1 MNEDTS
7 PSDRQILLSRLL
19 DAVKQCQIRFG
30 GRKELA
36 TEGDS
41 RVVNLC
47 TQFEAVLQHGMKR
60 SKGLSSIRQVSE
72 IVKGLNLW
80 NTDSDC
86 VFWHYVRT
94 HLTKHELERYLV
106 LRHVNTDEGRG
117 RAWLRSALNEHA
129 LERYMHMLV
138 ADPALISQFYEE
150 TAFLMDQ
157 EKNSMLPTMSAGLGS
172 ILFAINIDNQ
182 DLNPPESSVS
192 VRGPAQ
198 AGLADAHPVIAK
210 GLVEGRRKKK
220 RRKPR
225 SNMVSFDDEDDDDDY
240 VADSRFLGNHSCY
253 SAPATC
259 VSSPVA
265 SEFPAVVA
273 LQVNGEAPSSAGESK
288 DSDAVAAAAPAKVLV
303 EDAQSVES
311 LATSDGNLSDE
322 RESSPRGKPSAAIPV
337 ERTKTW
343 SGSTES
349 SGSPRPELPSSVSFS
364 PLSHGRD
371 ITNGGCQPSSL
382 TPILDLSIGDL
393 IPVCHPVED
402 GARSED
408 SIPSYSEDTETAAAG
423 LALAQN
429 VSSLALNAVESPGNA
444 AAEAELASEM
454 AAATPDELKQALLVI
469 TQRIKDVEQENNSL
483 RRMVEQESEVSAK
496 LQADAQEAEKQTNER
511 LDKQESRIQT
521 LTRENQLLKHQL
533 KKYIAAVQLL
543 KRDGLAA
550 HQELRNMVGDV
561 EPAIPDAKPYIDHQ
575 FEASEYEKKLVQ
587 VAEMHGELMEF
598 NERLHR
604 LLLFRECTIRRLR
617 EELTD
622 LRGPLPD
629 ENQTSDDDLSVTSDY
644 DASSQSASLRPL
656 INLWIPSAF
665 LAGHQSHA
673 FHVYQVY
680 VRIRDDEWN
689 VYRRYSQFYALHKQ
703 LCKKNPVVY
712 SFDFPP
718 KKSIGNKDA
727 RVVEER
733 RQRLQRYLRSVLNFL
748 TQTSQELIDSPDR
761 ATLVRLLP
769 FFREQDT
776 THSQVRQARCTAQ
789 RLRVP
794 VVSSGSPSQ
803 GASGGTSQAPVRHY
817 MGH

>member
-1 MNEDTS
+1 MKTRIPS

-36 TEGDS
+36 TESDS

-47 TQFEAVLQHGMKR
+47 TQFEAVLQHGMKK

-80 NTDSDC
+80 NSDSDY

-138 ADPALISQFYEE
+138 GDPTHISQFYED
-150 TAFLMDQ
+150 TAFLNGPG
-157 EKNSMLPTMSAGLGS
+157 EKQHASHHVGRSG
-172 ILFAINIDNQ
+172 I
-182 DLNPPESSVS
+182 
-192 VRGPAQ
+192 
-198 AGLADAHPVIAK
+198 HP
-210 GLVEGRRKKK
+210 LEGKRKKK

-225 SNMVSFDDEDDDDDY
+225 SNVVSFDDEDDDDY
-240 VADSRFLGNHSCY
+240 TLDSRFLGNHSCF

-265 SEFPAVVA
+265 TEFPAA
-273 LQVNGEAPSSAGESK
+273 TLQANGDVSSTAGDTADDEG
-288 DSDAVAAAAPAKVLV
+288 AATATPARAQAD
-303 EDAQSVES
+303 DAQSVES

-322 RESSPRGKPSAAIPV
+322 REPNPRGKPSAAIPV
-337 ERTKTW
+337 ERAKTW

-349 SGSPRPELPSSVSFS
+349 SGSPRPELPSSVSSS
-364 PLSHGRD
+364 PMSHGKEAG
-371 ITNGGCQPSSL
+371 TSCQPSSL

-393 IPVCHPVED
+393 IPVCHPAED
-402 GARSED
+402 GARSA
-408 SIPSYSEDTETAAAG
+408 P
-423 LALAQN
+423 
-429 VSSLALNAVESPGNA
+429 VESPSA
-444 AAEAELASEM
+444 AVTEAELSSDMAS
-454 AAATPDELKQALLVI
+454 ATPDELKQALLVM
-469 TQRIKDVEQENNSL
+469 TQQIKDVEQENTTL

-496 LQADAQEAEKQTNER
+496 LRADAREAEKQTNER

-533 KKYIAAVQLL
+533 KKYIAAVQML

-550 HQELRNMVGDV
+550 HEELRNMVGDV
-561 EPAIPDAKPYIDHQ
+561 EPAIPDAKPHIDHQ

-604 LLLFRECTIRRLR
+604 MLLFRECTIRRLR

-727 RVVEER
+727 KVVEER

-776 THSQVRQARCTAQ
+776 THPKVRQARRTAQ

-794 VVSSGSPSQ
+794 VVAGSSPSQ
-803 GASGGTSQAPVRHY
+803 GASSAQAPVRHY

>member
-36 TEGDS
+36 TESDS

-80 NTDSDC
+80 NSDSDF

-138 ADPALISQFYEE
+138 ADPAHISQFYED

-157 EKNSMLPTMSAGLGS
+157 EKSSMLPTMSAGLGS

-225 SNMVSFDDEDDDDDY
+225 SNVVSFDDEDDDDY
-240 VADSRFLGNHSCY
+240 VTDSRFMGNHNCY

-259 VSSPVA
+259 VSSPVV
-265 SEFPAVVA
+265 SEFPAVA
-273 LQVNGEAPSSAGESK
+273 LQANGEVSSSAGEATG
-288 DSDAVAAAAPAKVLV
+288 SDAAATAAPAKVLA

-322 RESSPRGKPSAAIPV
+322 REPSPRGKPSAAIPV

-349 SGSPRPELPSSVSFS
+349 SGSPRPELPSSVSSS
-364 PLSHGRD
+364 PLSHGKD
-371 ITNGGCQPSSL
+371 IASGQPSSL

-393 IPVCHPVED
+393 IPMCHPTED

-429 VSSLALNAVESPGNA
+429 VSSLALNATVDSPGNA
-444 AAEAELASEM
+444 TAEAELTSDM
-454 AAATPDELKQALLVI
+454 TSATPDELKQALVVM

-496 LQADAQEAEKQTNER
+496 LRADAQEAEKQTNER

-575 FEASEYEKKLVQ
+575 FE

-727 RVVEER
+727 KVVEER

-776 THSQVRQARCTAQ
+776 THAQVRQARRTAQ

-794 VVSSGSPSQ
+794 AVSSGSPSQ
-803 GASGGTSQAPVRHY
+803 GAGGGASQAPIRHY

>member
-1 MNEDTS
+1 MSEDTS

-36 TEGDS
+36 TESDS

-47 TQFEAVLQHGMKR
+47 TQFEAVLQHGMKK

-80 NTDSDC
+80 NSDSDY

-138 ADPALISQFYEE
+138 GDPAHISQFYED

-157 EKNSMLPTMSAGLGS
+157 EKSSMLPTMSAGLGA
-172 ILFAINIDNQ
+172 ILFAINIDNP
-182 DLNPPESSVS
+182 DLNPPESSVV
-192 VRGPAQ
+192 VRVPAQ
-198 AGLADAHPVIAK
+198 AGLADTRPVIAK
-210 GLVEGRRKKK
+210 GLVEGKRKKK

-225 SNMVSFDDEDDDDDY
+225 SNVVSFDDEDDEDY
-240 VADSRFLGNHSCY
+240 TLDSRFLGNHSCF

-265 SEFPAVVA
+265 TEFPNVA
-273 LQVNGEAPSSAGESK
+273 MQVNGDLSSAAGDTADDEGAAT
-288 DSDAVAAAAPAKVLV
+288 AVPTRITAD
-303 EDAQSVES
+303 DAQSVES

-322 RESSPRGKPSAAIPV
+322 REPNPRGKPSAAIPV
-337 ERTKTW
+337 ERAKTW

-349 SGSPRPELPSSVSFS
+349 SGSPRPELPSSVSSS
-364 PLSHGRD
+364 PMSHGKE
-371 ITNGGCQPSSL
+371 GGANCQPSAL

-393 IPVCHPVED
+393 IPMCHPAED

-408 SIPSYSEDTETAAAG
+408 SIPSYSEDTETAAAA

-429 VSSLALNAVESPGNA
+429 VSSLALGAVESPSAA
-444 AAEAELASEM
+444 AAEAELASDM
-454 AAATPDELKQALLVI
+454 AYATPDELKQALLVM
-469 TQRIKDVEQENNSL
+469 TQQVKDVEQENTTL

-496 LQADAQEAEKQTNER
+496 LRADAREAEKQTNER

-533 KKYIAAVQLL
+533 KKYIAAVQML

-550 HQELRNMVGDV
+550 HEELRNMVGDV
-561 EPAIPDAKPYIDHQ
+561 EPAIPDAKPHIDHQ

-703 LCKKNPVVY
+703 LCKKNPVIY

-727 RVVEER
+727 KVVEER

-761 ATLVRLLP
+761 ATLVKLLP

-776 THSQVRQARCTAQ
+776 THPKVRQARRTAQ
-789 RLRVP
+789 RLRMP
-794 VVSSGSPSQ
+794 LVSSSLPSQ
-803 GASGGTSQAPVRHY
+803 GTSSSAQAPVRHY